1 MVLTEDWTVEFEL
14 TRSEVHSWLR
24 HVQGRMAAVE
34 LGPRQVKLEL
44 LGLRISSPGVNRLIL
59 WSAFGPLQEDDDC
72 FFLPFK
78 PTGVVILPRRAFAS
92 FEQAEAFRCEF
103 AARIH
108 QPWNLSYSHG
118 TQNLRS

>member
-1 MVLTEDWTVEFEL
+1 MIPTEDWTVEFEL
-14 TRSEVHSWLR
+14 TRSEVQAWLR
-24 HVQGRMAAVE
+24 HVQGRSAAVE
-34 LGPRQVKLEL
+34 LGPREVNLEL
-44 LGLRISSPGVNRLIL
+44 LGLRISSPGCNRLIL

-92 FEQAEAFRCEF
+92 YEQAEAFRCEF
-103 AARIH
+103 TARVQ

-118 TQNLRS
+118 NAALRS